1 MSSIFQFMGGARAT
15 KSIVNGFSSNGW
27 TPVAVSVSGG
37 RTLLSG
43 ALTAATLKT
52 LLSVSGAG
60 EASSLALTCLD
71 NSNRT
76 LRLRVLVDGVTAF
89 DSTSANVSAS
99 GLGCVIGFGVGGSGV
114 IFNGSPI
121 RFLTSLEVQVASSLT
136 ETDKLQLVYQLSG
149 V

>member
-1 MSSIFQFMGGARAT
+1 MSSIFQFMGGGRAT
-15 KSIVNGFSSNGW
+15 KSIVNGFSSSGW
-27 TPVAVSVSGG
+27 TPVLVSVSGG

-71 NSNRT
+71 NSSRT
-76 LRLRVLVDGVTAF
+76 LRLRVVVDGVTVF
-89 DSTSANVSAS
+89 DSTSSSTSAA
-99 GLGCVIGFGVGGSGV
+99 GGGCVIGAGVGGAGV
-114 IFNGSPI
+114 VFNSSSI

-136 ETDKLQLVYQLSG
+136 ETDKLQLAYQLSG